1 MSRPRSGEWG
11 GLLSPHALGPQSAL
25 PLPLRAPRG
34 TGVPGRDMQGSMNPV
49 ATWRGGC
56 GGTRP
61 AQAGGGWGWGGPAR
75 RLPTCELHRHTC
87 AHWVVHPPVP
97 RPRQGRPGGAAAAV
111 AVSPP
116 CPRLSALPCSPAL
129 SPPALAC
136 SPRPP
141 GSVLSE
147 PELLVGWRRPRG
159 HFLHRAKE
167 GGQSSGS

>member
-1 MSRPRSGEWG
+1 MGGDHSPSAGSPAPGPARAFHTTSGYLAPLDPRAIPAGSCTVSRPRSGEWG

-61 AQAGGGWGWGGPAR
+61 AQAGVGGWAGGTCQAPAYLRASPPHLRALGCPPASTETPAGPAGRSR
-75 RLPTCELHRHTC
+75 RRCPR
-87 AHWVVHPPVP
+87 VP
-97 RPRQGRPGGAAAAV
+97 

-116 CPRLSALPCSPAL
+116 LSTAL
-129 SPPALAC
+129 
-136 SPRPP
+136 
-141 GSVLSE
+141 
-147 PELLVGWRRPRG
+147 
-159 HFLHRAKE
+159 
-167 GGQSSGS
+167 